1 MTDEERELMRKALEA
16 ADALDSPEYKA
27 ACEAAETKARMEREA
42 EEAMRVYKDYGKVY
56 AATGIHPRPTPE
68 PGFCTPGIDAS
79 IFDPPSSD
87 PAHYELPEDET
98 ATAKPNGGLSD

>member
-42 EEAMRVYKDYGKVY
+42 EEVMRLYKDYEKVY
-56 AATGIHPRPTPE
+56 AATGIH
-68 PGFCTPGIDAS
+68 AS
-79 IFDPPSSD
+79 IFDPPAD
-87 PAHYELPEDET
+87 PAHYDLPNDEDEFET
-98 ATAKPNGGLSD
+98 PKFNGAMD